1 MDPTGTVPGEPAPKA
16 GGGTQSRKSRVS
28 VYATRGTA
36 SREASCQA
44 RSRAH
49 GAAHEVLRSA
59 AQVGHSC
66 QPSLRSQ
73 CLYTCRRHA
82 WLPYVPISQRVRP
95 GPTVSSRRS
104 AQGIGRPSPPCVA
117 GVAATAQAVDARGS
131 PSAVCFPRHACSIAH
146 MARSRPSA
154 HGRTSSG
161 GSGMLRKA
169 WSARVLAHMSRT
181 FVSLCCD
188 ATLVS
193 PITGAST
200 PHPRADHTPGIALR
214 RMAESR
220 KRATYP
226 ELQRGANASSSLL
239 WKSEGAGTLTR
250 RRLSDSSSK
259 SGLSVRRRP
268 SELPPPLFVRAGGGA
283 CCRPQCSTLWR
294 HGPGSTVAGLQ
305 KRRWVRA
312 CLGPRVGAR

>member
-1 MDPTGTVPGEPAPKA
+1 M
-16 GGGTQSRKSRVS
+16 
-28 VYATRGTA
+28 
-36 SREASCQA
+36 
-44 RSRAH
+44 
-49 GAAHEVLRSA
+49 
-59 AQVGHSC
+59 GHSC

-117 GVAATAQAVDARGS
+117 GVAATAQAVDARGLLS
-131 PSAVCFPRHACSIAH
+131 KARMQHRAHGSVASLGAWPHIFGWEWDVAQGVVC
-146 MARSRPSA
+146 PSA
-154 HGRTSSG
+154 HAHEQD
-161 GSGMLRKA
+161 LC
-169 WSARVLAHMSRT
+169 VLVAMPRI
-181 FVSLCCD
+181 
-188 ATLVS
+188 ATLVT

-268 SELPPPLFVRAGGGA
+268 SELPPPLFVPAGGGA

-305 KRRWVRA
+305 KRRWGRA